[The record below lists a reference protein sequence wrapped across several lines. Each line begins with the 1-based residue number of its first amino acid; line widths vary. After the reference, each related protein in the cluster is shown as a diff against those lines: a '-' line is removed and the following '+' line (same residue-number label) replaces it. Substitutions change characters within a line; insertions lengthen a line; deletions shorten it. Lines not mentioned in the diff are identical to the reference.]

1 MRVFPQPPE
10 SQEPRVLHMGKQCTQ
25 VRSVGSSW
33 GLIAVGRTLKI
44 QKELGS
50 QGKSQ

>member
-10 SQEPRVLHMGKQCTQ
+10 SQKPQVSHMGKQCTQ
-25 VRSVGSSW
+25 VQGVGSPW

-50 QGKSQ
+50 RGKSQ